1 VIYVYYFDKVCICIS
16 FDDIYNNKEIVSIAN
31 IDPELKKKWIVICL
45 CQN

>member
-31 IDPELKKKWIVICL
+31 IDPE
-45 CQN
+45 